1 MRTYFVL
8 FFSLN
13 LIHLSFAQVTQRNI
27 LANKYNL
34 LAVQQSLV
42 PKNQWKP
49 YPLPRPK
56 NGAKNS
62 PIPSS
67 TN

>member
-8 FFSLN
+8 FLSLVCIN
-13 LIHLSFAQVTQRNI
+13 LSFAQVVQRNI

-49 YPLPRPK
+49 YPTTP
-56 NGAKNS
+56 
-62 PIPSS
+62 
-67 TN
+67 